1 MMNLVK
7 IKSITKRTAIQYII
21 AIATIFVTPLLLMK
35 LWNGPLPNIIYLVW
49 SSINKTD
56 IVPNWVADF
65 PKITYWH
72 WFFYISTISFFV
84 NKTTFNLYPSKDSDS
99 HKYPIA
105 YMICCSLFYILV
117 YLVYAMFLTNIVW
130 NKWLVTDFS
139 GLVTLPC
146 ITTYQFT
153 VVWLFVH
160 LLFSGITIKVISDD
174 DVEEMKKLKEL
185 ESKNTLEN
193 ILKQMNDDVNKEED
207 SE

>member
-7 IKSITKRTAIQYII
+7 MKSITTRTAIQYIVSI
-21 AIATIFVTPLLLMK
+21 AMIFIIPALLMK
-35 LWNGPLPNIIYLVW
+35 LWNGPLPNIIYVIW
-49 SSINKTD
+49 SSINGID
-56 IVPNWVADF
+56 IVPDWVTNF

-72 WFFYISTISFFV
+72 WFFYESTVSFFIS
-84 NKTTFNLYPSKDSDS
+84 KTTFNLYPSKDSDS

-117 YLVYAMFLTNIVW
+117 YLAYAMFLTNIVW

-139 GLVTLPC
+139 SLVTLPC

-153 VVWLFVH
+153 VAWLFIH
-160 LLFSGITIKVISDD
+160 LLFSGIAIKVISDD
-174 DVEEMKKLKEL
+174 DIEEMKKLKEL

-193 ILKQMNDDVNKEED
+193 ILKQITEDVNNKEDE
-207 SE
+207 